1 VTTDENLLIA
11 RLIGEV
17 QDLNASVRQLVD
29 QLPAR
34 NQIWLE
40 PREFA
45 RLRGC
50 STRSLSNWRMQGRFQ
65 EHSVR
70 KTKRGWQFHATLAAI
85 DLEKGGPFPVA
96 LPETDV

>member
-34 NQIWLE
+34 NQTWLE

-45 RLRGC
+45 RLCGC
-50 STRSLSNWRMQGRFQ
+50 STRSLSNWRTQGRFQ
-65 EHSVR
+65 DHSLR
-70 KTKRGWQFHATLAAI
+70 KTKRGWQFHATHAAI
-85 DLEKGGPFPVA
+85 DLEKTGPIPVVLTEA
-96 LPETDV
+96 SV

>member
-17 QDLNASVRQLVD
+17 QDLNASVRQLID

-34 NQIWLE
+34 NQTWLE

-45 RLRGC
+45 RLCGC
-50 STRSLSNWRMQGRFQ
+50 STRSLSNWRTQGRFQ
-65 EHSVR
+65 DHSLR
-70 KTKRGWQFHATLAAI
+70 KTKRGWQFHATHAAI
-85 DLEKGGPFPVA
+85 DLEKTGPIPVVLTEA
-96 LPETDV
+96 SV